1 MTSRDLLG
9 DADSEVLTVE
19 IVSEGVGEE
28 KREKKG

>member
-19 IVSEGVGEE
+19 IVREGGGEE